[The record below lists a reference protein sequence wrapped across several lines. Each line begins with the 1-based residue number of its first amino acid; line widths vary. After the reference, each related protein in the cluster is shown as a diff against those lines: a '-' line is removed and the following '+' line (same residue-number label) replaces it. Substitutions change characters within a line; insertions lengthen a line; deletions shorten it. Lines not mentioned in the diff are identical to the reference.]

1 MKQRMISVLLAVV
14 MVFTSAD
21 LTALAKEPV
30 MGEESTIL
38 TEQEEAD
45 EETPEKEEPE
55 ESTSDGETDDPDKE
69 TSEPSEEEGKDEE
82 SSEPSEEEGKDEET
96 TEPDENL
103 EKEALSENDV
113 AEEDEEETESDS
125 EEPIRSFGAD
135 HCGDAALWKWEE
147 DSLVISGSGE
157 MWDYKETKR
166 TPWADRSEAYTLVI
180 KEGITHI
187 GAFSFAGCTGL
198 TGDIALPEGVA
209 SVGAGAFSG
218 CTGVSGKVYIPE
230 SVNEIGENAFPASV
244 FCEIYGVEGSYAE
257 TYAAQAGIRFVPKL
271 LFCDEEELQLLEGQ
285 IAQVDKEVY
294 AASNINTD
302 DFQERYGLT
311 YEDLLFRCPEYLEN
325 GTMEQYL
332 DKKFL
337 YAGEVWGDAMVEEK
351 TAKWMYNLKQGMSYN
366 VKVMLG
372 DIGVT
377 ESEHEKFQL
386 EMAKQVVK
394 DYLSTDTSSS
404 GMFKEVA
411 DNLSVIDKVY
421 DVVDKNQEYVAE
433 MAKGCKKLSQSEIA
447 EMTKA
452 IKDAKPVMEYVNDLE
467 TMFKLSSAVIAME
480 ELDLQAVDFLI
491 ESQEIQT
498 KDNDIYEGL
507 CLLREQL
514 KKDPAA
520 YVLTNYCTDKII
532 AELASSLEGVAAEA
546 MFGAGSYTVIR
557 VLAKGVAGVYELF
570 NPSYEEM
577 QYATICFSY
586 YTSASNC
593 VRAWQK
599 KFKRSSRIDAR
610 NEILY
615 EAAYQLRISC
625 LRAFLKNATG
635 CTRDKNKIRTLNT
648 YCGYISDYDMYS
660 LYINLCMQEASAA
673 LKNGTLE
680 LKDVEVIRK
689 TGDGTV
695 IDENYSSKESI
706 TARFA
711 AIQAQYVPNVG
722 QTWTDSWE
730 GAVQCFGF
738 ARMVFSKLF
747 GCSMPYQYYG
757 SARYAYAQETN
768 VTLVGQVV
776 GSDVTADSVKNL
788 FQQGSLGDVVQGY
801 GSPYGQHT
809 SVLAGVTD
817 SGATLYYCN
826 QTGECGIYQTQY
838 TWSQLASRYGTG
850 DDTSEN
856 GISLYHASN
865 YATIYGD
872 GSDLFYDDSVNFVIQ
887 DGVLTKYNG
896 WQKLVKIPD
905 TVTAIGKE
913 AFKNNTTMISVDIP
927 GTVTSIGDSAFYG
940 CTALLGVIIPDS
952 VQSVGSSCFYGCT
965 KLAYAQLPDGQL
977 IAISAKMFYG
987 CYSLQ
992 NIQIPDTV
1000 INIYDGAFYR
1010 CTNMRQA
1017 ILSENLSG
1025 IGSTAFYECK
1035 SLVMV
1040 DFPKSLTNIS
1050 YSAFYGC
1057 NNLKEIKLPSQLK
1070 EIGVSAFANCK
1081 AAESIYIP
1089 KSLQQVN
1096 DVISGAYVCSVF
1108 EGCSSVKK
1116 IEFEEGISKIPKSL
1130 FKRCEW
1136 LKSISIP
1143 DSVTSI
1149 GSEAFWHCEQ
1159 LETVQFSSGLLFI
1172 GSGAFSGCS
1181 KLKEMDLPACL
1192 TEISSSAFY
1201 GCSSLK
1207 EIKLP
1212 SKLKEIGVSAF
1223 ANCKAAESIY
1233 VPKSLQQVNDVI
1245 SGAYVCSVFEG
1256 CSSVK
1261 KIEFEEGIS
1270 KIPKSLFKRC
1280 EWLKSISIPDSV
1292 TSIES
1297 KAFYE
1302 CGALETICFE
1312 NSDNINTISDE
1323 AFRGTAI
1330 TEINIPST
1338 AYFGNYVFADCSNLD
1353 TAYLPKTWIRLMQGT
1368 FYNCKELKTV
1378 VLPEKL
1384 QELRQEAFRGC
1395 VNLQAIDFPDTLC
1408 TIGNSAFYN
1417 CDSLTGL
1424 TIPDSV
1430 TSMGASAFC
1439 HCDNLKDVSLGTG
1452 LTTIPQ
1458 YAFANC
1464 GKIEE
1469 ITLPYRMTKIDQ
1481 YAFNADTSLTKIMI
1495 PRNVS
1500 SIATN
1505 AFSYPDKMTIYGVT
1519 GTYAE
1524 TFANTNGYSFVSN
1537 EIPATEMKVTPEEM
1551 TVNSGQWKRLSLQVT
1566 PANFTDKV
1574 TFKSANTAVA
1584 TVNADGKVSGVSV
1597 GNTTIKVIV
1606 GNLSKSIKVQV
1617 NQPVTGIYVYPGS
1630 QEMEAGEELKLEVSV
1645 YPDDA
1650 TNKEYELVSSDS
1662 TVASVT
1668 ADGTVKA
1675 LKKGDAKITAKA
1687 LDGSGESGYSLI
1699 TVVSNLYPVQ
1709 GTEGFESAHPY
1720 EDNCKDLWEYTN
1732 PEAQKIKV
1740 TFSKETEVEEGFDY
1754 LKIYGKDQ
1762 KLVGTYTGTELAGKS
1777 VEVEGNT
1784 IRVRLLSDDGGSAY
1798 GFKVTE
1804 LKVNGQEIP
1813 LKAIGIEQTELQ
1825 LAKGEQQTLKVIY
1838 TPENTTTDKT
1848 VVWSSSDEKI
1858 VTVDENGTVTA
1869 VSAGT
1874 AKITA
1879 KVGRLTASATVTVT
1893 AAMKGIAFARTE
1905 LTLLRGDSYA
1915 LPAAPIPEDT
1925 TDDRRILYQS
1935 SDEEVVSVDAAGT
1948 LFAKKKGTAVIT
1960 AASVY
1965 DSAFTAACVVTVTCS
1980 TVTFDSRGGSVI
1992 DPIECSAGEGLDL
2005 SERTPEREGY
2015 LFTGWYKDEQCTQ
2028 LWKDAEDRVEGDLTL
2043 YAGWE
2048 EIKEDFWVVSI
2059 PEQGYTGAA
2068 VKPQVTAYDGRVKL
2082 TPGKDYSVSYKN
2094 NVNVY
2099 GGTDEKKKPQIIVK
2113 GLGNYSGTKIIT
2125 FTILPKDL
2133 ADEDITIADL
2143 YRVVNGREQK
2153 ALPTVLWGKK
2163 KLTYNKT
2170 AAKSNYT
2177 LIYPEGDYSK
2187 AGEHEITVVGRGNY
2201 CGTKSFHLILTDKKL
2216 LAKASVKYAKS
2227 MPYRDGMSV
2236 EQEDVTVKLGGKAL
2250 VQDVDYTVAY
2260 ENNTQIGTAY
2270 MILKGKGDYS
2280 GEKRVAYAIT
2290 GQKLSKAKITGISN
2304 QEYSGEPV
2312 YQQYSIVCDG
2322 DSLVLHRDYEVT
2334 YQKNTAVGTATML
2347 FRGIG
2352 GYTGT
2357 VKKTFRITPYSLK
2370 NNSVGYFE
2378 EQSGD
2383 IQVSYEKSGAKP
2395 SVQLTFRGMKLEE
2408 GRDYTLTYQN
2418 NKAVHDGQGEKK
2430 VPKIVIK
2437 GKGNFKDSV
2446 TRSFAITT
2454 ADVGGAGNRMQ
2465 AVDVVY
2471 KNKAGAYKTKPV
2483 IYDCRGKK
2491 LTAGTD
2497 YAKALIF
2504 RYDNAQGE
2512 KIGEKD
2518 ILPAGSVVYV
2528 EAQGIKN
2535 YEGSSI
2541 GTTYRVV
2548 AASIKSAK
2556 VTVKAQRYTGS
2567 PVRITK
2573 DDIESIKLGK
2583 DFLTDS
2589 DYEILEDT
2597 YINNVKKG
2605 TAKVTIRGCGEY
2617 GGEKQITFKITAKRI
2632 D

>member
-1 MKQRMISVLLAVV
+1 MKQRIISVLLAVV

-30 MGEESTIL
+30 VGEKSTIL

-45 EETPEKEEPE
+45 EEMPEQEEPE
-55 ESTSDGETDDPDKE
+55 ERSDGETDDPEKG
-69 TSEPSEEEGKDEE
+69 TTGPSDEEGKDEE
-82 SSEPSEEEGKDEET
+82 SSEPSEEEGKGET
-96 TEPDENL
+96 PSEPDEKP
-103 EKEALSENDV
+103 EEESLSGNDA
-113 AEEDEEETESDS
+113 AEENGVVPVQKEENKRD
-125 EEPIRSFGAD
+125 SFGAD
-135 HCGDAALWKWEE
+135 HCGDAALWRWEE
-147 DSLVISGSGE
+147 DSLVISGSGA
-157 MWDYKETKR
+157 MWDYEGTEQ
-166 TPWADRSEAYTLVI
+166 TPWADRSKAYALVI
-180 KEGITHI
+180 QEGITHI

-198 TGDIALPEGVA
+198 CGDIALPESVT
-209 SVGAGAFSG
+209 SVGEGAFAG
-218 CTGVSGKVYIPE
+218 CRGVSGKVYIPE

-257 TYAAQAGIRFVPKL
+257 AYAAQAGIRFVPKL

-294 AASNINTD
+294 VASNINTD

-325 GTMEQYL
+325 ETMEQYL

-776 GSDVTADSVKNL
+776 GSDVTADSVKSL

-809 SVLAGVTD
+809 SILAGVTD
-817 SGATLYYCN
+817 SGVTLYYCN

-865 YATIYGD
+865 YASIYGD

-965 KLAYAQLPDGQL
+965 NLATVQLSENERFTTVNNQSFYNTAVVNLEMPDNITTIGNWAFGKCSKLANLKLPRKIKQIGYWAFGECNALERIEIPKSLENGGKCWNNGICGGPFLWCKNLKEVSFEEGTTEISYALFAGATGL
-977 IAISAKMFYG
+977 EEIT
-987 CYSLQ
+987 
-992 NIQIPDTV
+992 IPDTV
-1000 INIYDGAFYR
+1000 TVIEAYAFTDASNLKTVHFGNAVTKIDNYAFQNCSSLQAAELPDSITEMGEYTFKNCTTLKSVHIPTGRKNITR
-1010 CTNMRQA
+1010 ET
-1017 ILSENLSG
+1017 
-1025 IGSTAFYECK
+1025 
-1035 SLVMV
+1035 
-1040 DFPKSLTNIS
+1040 
-1050 YSAFYGC
+1050 FYGC
-1057 NNLKEIKLPSQLK
+1057 TALSEI
-1070 EIGVSAFANCK
+1070 
-1081 AAESIYIP
+1081 
-1089 KSLQQVN
+1089 
-1096 DVISGAYVCSVF
+1096 
-1108 EGCSSVKK
+1108 
-1116 IEFEEGISKIPKSL
+1116 
-1130 FKRCEW
+1130 
-1136 LKSISIP
+1136 
-1143 DSVTSI
+1143 
-1149 GSEAFWHCEQ
+1149 
-1159 LETVQFSSGLLFI
+1159 
-1172 GSGAFSGCS
+1172 
-1181 KLKEMDLPACL
+1181 DLP
-1192 TEISSSAFY
+1192 
-1201 GCSSLK
+1201 
-1207 EIKLP
+1207 
-1212 SKLKEIGVSAF
+1212 
-1223 ANCKAAESIY
+1223 
-1233 VPKSLQQVNDVI
+1233 
-1245 SGAYVCSVFEG
+1245 EG
-1256 CSSVK
+1256 
-1261 KIEFEEGIS
+1261 
-1270 KIPKSLFKRC
+1270 
-1280 EWLKSISIPDSV
+1280 
-1292 TSIES
+1292 
-1297 KAFYE
+1297 
-1302 CGALETICFE
+1302 LE
-1312 NSDNINTISDE
+1312 
-1323 AFRGTAI
+1323 AVR
-1330 TEINIPST
+1330 
-1338 AYFGNYVFADCSNLD
+1338 
-1353 TAYLPKTWIRLMQGT
+1353 
-1368 FYNCKELKTV
+1368 
-1378 VLPEKL
+1378 
-1384 QELRQEAFRGC
+1384 
-1395 VNLQAIDFPDTLC
+1395 
-1408 TIGNSAFYN
+1408 NSAFYN
-1417 CDSLTGL
+1417 CDSLAGMILPSTVTTIEDKAFYDCDGLLSL

-1469 ITLPYRMTKIDQ
+1469 ITLPYRTAKIDQ

-1505 AFSYPDKMTIYGVT
+1505 AFSYPDKMTIYGVS

-1566 PANFTDKV
+1566 PTNFTDKV

-1584 TVNADGKVSGVSV
+1584 TVDADGKVSGVSV

-1606 GNLSKSIKVQV
+1606 GNLSKSVKVQV

-1687 LDGSGESGYSLI
+1687 LDGSGESDYSLI

-1720 EDNCKDLWEYTN
+1720 GDNCKDIWEYTN

-1754 LKIYGKDQ
+1754 LKVYGKDQ

-1813 LKAIGIEQTELQ
+1813 LKAIGLEQNELE

-1893 AAMKGIAFARTE
+1893 AAMKGIAFSRTE

-1960 AASVY
+1960 ATSVY

-2005 SERTPEREGY
+2005 SERMPEREGY
-2015 LFTGWYKDEQCTQ
+2015 LFAGWYKDEQCTQ
-2028 LWKDAEDRVEGDLTL
+2028 PWKDAEDRVEGDLTL

-2099 GGTDEKKKPQIIVK
+2099 SGTDEKKKPQIIVK

-2133 ADEDITIADL
+2133 ADEDIAIADL

-2236 EQEDVTVKLGGKAL
+2236 EQENVTVKLGGKAL

-2370 NNSVGYFE
+2370 NNLAGYFE
-2378 EQSGD
+2378 EQSGN

-2454 ADVGGAGNRMQ
+2454 ADIGGAGSRMQ

-2483 IYDCRGKK
+2483 IYDGRGKK
-2491 LTAGTD
+2491 LTAGAD

-2548 AASIKSAK
+2548 AASIKPAK

-2567 PVRITK
+2567 PIRITK

-2617 GGEKQITFKITAKRI
+2617 GCEKQITFKITAKRI
-2632 D
+2632 E

>member
-1 MKQRMISVLLAVV
+1 MEKIAIPDSVTTIGNWAFGKCSKL
-14 MVFTSAD
+14 AD
-21 LTALAKEPV
+21 LKLPGKVKQIGYWAFRECNALERIEIPKSLEKGDYYYIGSTCGGPFVWCKNLKEV
-30 MGEESTIL
+30 SF
-38 TEQEEAD
+38 
-45 EETPEKEEPE
+45 
-55 ESTSDGETDDPDKE
+55 
-69 TSEPSEEEGKDEE
+69 EEG
-82 SSEPSEEEGKDEET
+82 T
-96 TEPDENL
+96 TE
-103 EKEALSENDV
+103 
-113 AEEDEEETESDS
+113 
-125 EEPIRSFGAD
+125 I
-135 HCGDAALWKWEE
+135 
-147 DSLVISGSGE
+147 
-157 MWDYKETKR
+157 
-166 TPWADRSEAYTLVI
+166 
-180 KEGITHI
+180 
-187 GAFSFAGCTGL
+187 
-198 TGDIALPEGVA
+198 
-209 SVGAGAFSG
+209 
-218 CTGVSGKVYIPE
+218 
-230 SVNEIGENAFPASV
+230 
-244 FCEIYGVEGSYAE
+244 SYA
-257 TYAAQAGIRFVPKL
+257 
-271 LFCDEEELQLLEGQ
+271 LF
-285 IAQVDKEVY
+285 
-294 AASNINTD
+294 
-302 DFQERYGLT
+302 
-311 YEDLLFRCPEYLEN
+311 
-325 GTMEQYL
+325 
-332 DKKFL
+332 
-337 YAGEVWGDAMVEEK
+337 
-351 TAKWMYNLKQGMSYN
+351 
-366 VKVMLG
+366 
-372 DIGVT
+372 
-377 ESEHEKFQL
+377 
-386 EMAKQVVK
+386 
-394 DYLSTDTSSS
+394 
-404 GMFKEVA
+404 
-411 DNLSVIDKVY
+411 
-421 DVVDKNQEYVAE
+421 
-433 MAKGCKKLSQSEIA
+433 
-447 EMTKA
+447 
-452 IKDAKPVMEYVNDLE
+452 
-467 TMFKLSSAVIAME
+467 
-480 ELDLQAVDFLI
+480 
-491 ESQEIQT
+491 
-498 KDNDIYEGL
+498 
-507 CLLREQL
+507 
-514 KKDPAA
+514 
-520 YVLTNYCTDKII
+520 
-532 AELASSLEGVAAEA
+532 
-546 MFGAGSYTVIR
+546 
-557 VLAKGVAGVYELF
+557 
-570 NPSYEEM
+570 
-577 QYATICFSY
+577 
-586 YTSASNC
+586 
-593 VRAWQK
+593 
-599 KFKRSSRIDAR
+599 
-610 NEILY
+610 
-615 EAAYQLRISC
+615 
-625 LRAFLKNATG
+625 
-635 CTRDKNKIRTLNT
+635 
-648 YCGYISDYDMYS
+648 
-660 LYINLCMQEASAA
+660 
-673 LKNGTLE
+673 
-680 LKDVEVIRK
+680 
-689 TGDGTV
+689 
-695 IDENYSSKESI
+695 
-706 TARFA
+706 
-711 AIQAQYVPNVG
+711 
-722 QTWTDSWE
+722 
-730 GAVQCFGF
+730 
-738 ARMVFSKLF
+738 
-747 GCSMPYQYYG
+747 
-757 SARYAYAQETN
+757 
-768 VTLVGQVV
+768 
-776 GSDVTADSVKNL
+776 
-788 FQQGSLGDVVQGY
+788 
-801 GSPYGQHT
+801 
-809 SVLAGVTD
+809 AGVT
-817 SGATLYYCN
+817 GLEEIT
-826 QTGECGIYQTQY
+826 
-838 TWSQLASRYGTG
+838 
-850 DDTSEN
+850 
-856 GISLYHASN
+856 
-865 YATIYGD
+865 
-872 GSDLFYDDSVNFVIQ
+872 
-887 DGVLTKYNG
+887 
-896 WQKLVKIPD
+896 IPD
-905 TVTAIGKE
+905 TVTVIEEYAFTDASNLKTVHFGNSIAKIDNYAFQNCSSLQAAELPNSITDMGNCT
-913 AFKNNTTMISVDIP
+913 FKNCASLKSVHIPTGRKDIP
-927 GTVTSIGDSAFYG
+927 KETFYG
-940 CTALLGVIIPDS
+940 CTAL
-952 VQSVGSSCFYGCT
+952 
-965 KLAYAQLPDGQL
+965 
-977 IAISAKMFYG
+977 
-987 CYSLQ
+987 
-992 NIQIPDTV
+992 
-1000 INIYDGAFYR
+1000 
-1010 CTNMRQA
+1010 
-1017 ILSENLSG
+1017 SE
-1025 IGSTAFYECK
+1025 I
-1035 SLVMV
+1035 
-1040 DFPKSLTNIS
+1040 
-1050 YSAFYGC
+1050 
-1057 NNLKEIKLPSQLK
+1057 
-1070 EIGVSAFANCK
+1070 
-1081 AAESIYIP
+1081 
-1089 KSLQQVN
+1089 
-1096 DVISGAYVCSVF
+1096 
-1108 EGCSSVKK
+1108 
-1116 IEFEEGISKIPKSL
+1116 
-1130 FKRCEW
+1130 
-1136 LKSISIP
+1136 
-1143 DSVTSI
+1143 
-1149 GSEAFWHCEQ
+1149 
-1159 LETVQFSSGLLFI
+1159 
-1172 GSGAFSGCS
+1172 
-1181 KLKEMDLPACL
+1181 DLP
-1192 TEISSSAFY
+1192 
-1201 GCSSLK
+1201 
-1207 EIKLP
+1207 
-1212 SKLKEIGVSAF
+1212 
-1223 ANCKAAESIY
+1223 
-1233 VPKSLQQVNDVI
+1233 
-1245 SGAYVCSVFEG
+1245 EG
-1256 CSSVK
+1256 
-1261 KIEFEEGIS
+1261 
-1270 KIPKSLFKRC
+1270 
-1280 EWLKSISIPDSV
+1280 
-1292 TSIES
+1292 
-1297 KAFYE
+1297 
-1302 CGALETICFE
+1302 LE
-1312 NSDNINTISDE
+1312 
-1323 AFRGTAI
+1323 AVR
-1330 TEINIPST
+1330 
-1338 AYFGNYVFADCSNLD
+1338 
-1353 TAYLPKTWIRLMQGT
+1353 
-1368 FYNCKELKTV
+1368 
-1378 VLPEKL
+1378 
-1384 QELRQEAFRGC
+1384 
-1395 VNLQAIDFPDTLC
+1395 
-1408 TIGNSAFYN
+1408 NSAFYN
-1417 CDSLTGL
+1417 CDSLAGMILPSTVTTIEDKAFYDCDGLLSL

-1469 ITLPYRMTKIDQ
+1469 ITLPYRTTKIDQ
-1481 YAFNADTSLTKIMI
+1481 YAFNADTSLVKIMI

-1584 TVNADGKVSGVSV
+1584 TVDADGKVSGVSV

-1720 EDNCKDLWEYTN
+1720 GDNCKDIWEYTN

-1813 LKAIGIEQTELQ
+1813 LKAIGLEQNELE

-1879 KVGRLTASATVTVT
+1879 KVGRLTASATVKVT
-1893 AAMKGIAFARTE
+1893 AAMKGIAFSRTE

-1960 AASVY
+1960 ATSVY

-2005 SERTPEREGY
+2005 SERMPEREGY
-2015 LFTGWYKDEQCTQ
+2015 LFAGWYKDEQCTQ
-2028 LWKDAEDRVEGDLTL
+2028 PWKDAEDRVEGDLTL

-2099 GGTDEKKKPQIIVK
+2099 SGTDEKKKPQIVVK

-2133 ADEDITIADL
+2133 ADEDIAIADL

-2227 MPYRDGMSV
+2227 MPYQDGMSV
-2236 EQEDVTVKLGGKAL
+2236 EQENVTVKLGGKAL

-2370 NNSVGYFE
+2370 NNLARYFE

-2395 SVQLTFRGMKLEE
+2395 SVQLTFRGRKLEE

-2430 VPKIVIK
+2430 VPRIVIK

-2454 ADVGGAGNRMQ
+2454 ADIGGVGSRMQ

-2483 IYDCRGKK
+2483 IYDGRGKK
-2491 LTAGTD
+2491 LTAGAD

-2556 VTVKAQRYTGS
+2556 VTVKAQRYTGA

-2617 GGEKQITFKITAKRI
+2617 GCEKQITFKVTAKRI
-2632 D
+2632 E

>member
-1 MKQRMISVLLAVV
+1 
-14 MVFTSAD
+14 
-21 LTALAKEPV
+21 
-30 MGEESTIL
+30 
-38 TEQEEAD
+38 
-45 EETPEKEEPE
+45 
-55 ESTSDGETDDPDKE
+55 
-69 TSEPSEEEGKDEE
+69 
-82 SSEPSEEEGKDEET
+82 
-96 TEPDENL
+96 
-103 EKEALSENDV
+103 
-113 AEEDEEETESDS
+113 
-125 EEPIRSFGAD
+125 
-135 HCGDAALWKWEE
+135 
-147 DSLVISGSGE
+147 
-157 MWDYKETKR
+157 MWDYKETER

-218 CTGVSGKVYIPE
+218 CLGVSGKVYIPE
-230 SVNEIGENAFPASV
+230 SVGEIGENAFPASV
-244 FCEIYGVEGSYAE
+244 FDEIYGVEGSYAE
-257 TYAAQAGIRFVPKL
+257 AYAAQAGIRFVPKL
-271 LFCDEEELQLLEGQ
+271 LFCDEEELQLLESQ
-285 IAQVDKEVY
+285 IAQVDQEVY

-302 DFQERYGLT
+302 DFQNRYGLT

-325 GTMEQYL
+325 ETMEQYL

-452 IKDAKPVMEYVNDLE
+452 IKDAKPVMKYVNDLE

-776 GSDVTADSVKNL
+776 GGEVTADSVKNL

-809 SVLAGVTD
+809 SILAGVTD

-826 QTGECGIYQTQY
+826 QNGECGIYQTQY

-865 YATIYGD
+865 YASIYGD

-905 TVTAIGKE
+905 TVTSIGKE
-913 AFKNNTTMISVDIP
+913 AFKNNKTMISVDIP

-965 KLAYAQLPDGQL
+965 KLATVQL
-977 IAISAKMFYG
+977 S
-987 CYSLQ
+987 
-992 NIQIPDTV
+992 
-1000 INIYDGAFYR
+1000 IN
-1010 CTNMRQA
+1010 M
-1017 ILSENLSG
+1017 SG
-1025 IGSTAFYECK
+1025 ISDYT
-1035 SLVMV
+1035 
-1040 DFPKSLTNIS
+1040 
-1050 YSAFYGC
+1050 
-1057 NNLKEIKLPSQLK
+1057 
-1070 EIGVSAFANCK
+1070 FANCT
-1081 AAESIYIP
+1081 SI
-1089 KSLQQVN
+1089 
-1096 DVISGAYVCSVF
+1096 
-1108 EGCSSVKK
+1108 KK
-1116 IEFEEGISKIPKSL
+1116 IEIPEGITKIGNSAFSSCQTLKEVYFPSSLVTIGGRSFFKTAIEKIDITDNVTSIDCGAFGECRKLVDVSLPKQLKSLGGNTFINCVSLKKIVIPKNLESASGSWIGSVDNSGTGEFRGCKLLADVVIEEGMKTIPDYL
-1130 FKRCEW
+1130 FYCAPAIEE
-1136 LKSISIP
+1136 ISIP
-1143 DSVTSI
+1143 GSVTKI
-1149 GSEAFWHCEQ
+1149 G
-1159 LETVQFSSGLLFI
+1159 
-1172 GSGAFSGCS
+1172 
-1181 KLKEMDLPACL
+1181 
-1192 TEISSSAFY
+1192 SSAFY
-1201 GCSSLK
+1201 YCSSLK
-1207 EIKLP
+1207 EVHFDNP
-1212 SKLKEIGVSAF
+1212 
-1223 ANCKAAESIY
+1223 
-1233 VPKSLQQVNDVI
+1233 
-1245 SGAYVCSVFEG
+1245 
-1256 CSSVK
+1256 
-1261 KIEFEEGIS
+1261 
-1270 KIPKSLFKRC
+1270 
-1280 EWLKSISIPDSV
+1280 
-1292 TSIES
+1292 
-1297 KAFYE
+1297 
-1302 CGALETICFE
+1302 
-1312 NSDNINTISDE
+1312 DNIVNISSN

-1330 TEINIPST
+1330 TEIHIPDNVN
-1338 AYFGNYVFADCSNLD
+1338 YFGNYVFADCPNLD

-1368 FYNCKELKTV
+1368 FYNCKKLKTV
-1378 VLPEKL
+1378 VLSDRL
-1384 QELRQEAFRGC
+1384 QEIQQEAFNGC
-1395 VNLQAIDFPDTLC
+1395 VNLQTINFPDTLR

-1417 CDSLTGL
+1417 CDSFTKLILPENLTTIKDKAFYDCDGL
-1424 TIPDSV
+1424 LSLSIPNSV
-1430 TSMGASAFC
+1430 TSMGTSAFC

-1469 ITLPYRMTKIDQ
+1469 ITLPYRTTKIDQ

-1500 SIATN
+1500 SIAAN

-1551 TVNSGQWKRLSLQVT
+1551 TVNSGQWKRLSLRVT

-1574 TFKSANTAVA
+1574 TFKSADTAVA
-1584 TVNADGKVSGVSV
+1584 TVDADGKVSGVSV
-1597 GNTTIKVIV
+1597 GNATIKVIV

-1720 EDNCKDLWEYTN
+1720 EDNCKDIWEYTN

-1813 LKAIGIEQTELQ
+1813 LKAIGLEQTELL

-1838 TPENTTTDKT
+1838 TPENTTTDKA

-1879 KVGRLTASATVTVT
+1879 KVGRLTASATVKVT
-1893 AAMKGIAFARTE
+1893 AAMKGIAFSRTE

-1935 SDEEVVSVDAAGT
+1935 SNEEVVSVDAAGT

-1960 AASVY
+1960 ATSVY

-2005 SERTPEREGY
+2005 SERMPEREGY
-2015 LFTGWYKDEQCTQ
+2015 LFAGWYKDEQCTQ
-2028 LWKDAEDRVEGDLTL
+2028 PWKDAEDRVEGDLTL

-2099 GGTDEKKKPQIIVK
+2099 SGTDEKKKPQIIVK

-2125 FTILPKDL
+2125 FMILPKDL
-2133 ADEDITIADL
+2133 ADEDIAIADL
-2143 YRVVNGREQK
+2143 YRVVNGKEQK

-2187 AGEHEITVVGRGNY
+2187 AGEHKITVVGRGNY

-2236 EQEDVTVKLGGKAL
+2236 EQENVTVKLGGKAL

-2370 NNSVGYFE
+2370 NNLAGYFE

-2418 NKAVHDGQGEKK
+2418 NKAVHDGLGEKK

-2454 ADVGGAGNRMQ
+2454 ADIGGAGSRMQ

-2483 IYDCRGKK
+2483 IYDGRGRK

-2548 AASIKSAK
+2548 AASIKPAK

-2567 PVRITK
+2567 PIRITK

-2617 GGEKQITFKITAKRI
+2617 GCEKQITFKITAKRI

>member
-1 MKQRMISVLLAVV
+1 MKQRIISVLLAVV

-21 LTALAKEPV
+21 LTAIAKEPV
-30 MGEESTIL
+30 VGEKSTIL
-38 TEQEEAD
+38 PEQEEAD
-45 EETPEKEEPE
+45 EEMPEQEEPE
-55 ESTSDGETDDPDKE
+55 ESTSDGETDNPDKE
-69 TSEPSEEEGKDEE
+69 TSEPSDEEGKDEE

-96 TEPDENL
+96 TEPGENP

-113 AEEDEEETESDS
+113 AEEDEEETDADS
-125 EEPIRSFGAD
+125 QEPKRSFDTD

-157 MWDYKETKR
+157 MWDYKETER
-166 TPWADRSEAYTLVI
+166 TPWADRSEAYMLVI

-209 SVGAGAFSG
+209 SVGAGAFLG
-218 CTGVSGKVYIPE
+218 CRGVSGKVYIPE

-244 FCEIYGVEGSYAE
+244 FSEIYGVEGSYAE

-325 GTMEQYL
+325 ETMEQYL

-776 GSDVTADSVKNL
+776 GSDVTTDSVKNL

-865 YATIYGD
+865 YASIYGD

-940 CTALLGVIIPDS
+940 CTSLLGVIIPDS

-965 KLAYAQLPDGQL
+965 KLATVQLSENERFTTVNSLSFYNTAIVNLEMPDNITTIGNWAFGKCSKLADLKLPGKVKQIGYWAFRECNALERIEIPKSLEKGDYYYIGSTCGGPFVWCKNLKEVSFEEGTTEISYALFAGATGL
-977 IAISAKMFYG
+977 EEIT
-987 CYSLQ
+987 
-992 NIQIPDTV
+992 IPDTV
-1000 INIYDGAFYR
+1000 TVIEEYAFEDAQNLRQVNWGASVVEIQSR
-1010 CTNMRQA
+1010 CFEGCIALTELT
-1017 ILSENLSG
+1017 ITSELKS
-1025 IGSTAFYECK
+1025 IGTQAFYEC
-1035 SLVMV
+1035 
-1040 DFPKSLTNIS
+1040 S
-1050 YSAFYGC
+1050 Y
-1057 NNLKEIKLPSQLK
+1057 LE
-1070 EIGVSAFANCK
+1070 
-1081 AAESIYIP
+1081 
-1089 KSLQQVN
+1089 
-1096 DVISGAYVCSVF
+1096 
-1108 EGCSSVKK
+1108 K
-1116 IEFEEGISKIPKSL
+1116 IA
-1130 FKRCEW
+1130 
-1136 LKSISIP
+1136 IP
-1143 DSVTSI
+1143 DSVTTI
-1149 GSEAFWHCEQ
+1149 GNWAF
-1159 LETVQFSSGLLFI
+1159 GK
-1172 GSGAFSGCS
+1172 CS
-1181 KLKEMDLPACL
+1181 KLADL
-1192 TEISSSAFY
+1192 
-1201 GCSSLK
+1201 
-1207 EIKLP
+1207 KLP
-1212 SKLKEIGVSAF
+1212 GKVKQIGYWAF
-1223 ANCKAAESIY
+1223 RECNALER
-1233 VPKSLQQVNDVI
+1233 
-1245 SGAYVCSVFEG
+1245 
-1256 CSSVK
+1256 
-1261 KIEFEEGIS
+1261 IE
-1270 KIPKSLFKRC
+1270 IPKSLEKGDYYYIGSTCGGPFVWCKN
-1280 EWLKSISIPDSV
+1280 LKEVSFEEGTTEISYALFAGVTGLEEITIPDTV
-1292 TSIES
+1292 TVIEEY
-1297 KAFYE
+1297 AFTD
-1302 CGALETICFE
+1302 A
-1312 NSDNINTISDE
+1312 
-1323 AFRGTAI
+1323 
-1330 TEINIPST
+1330 
-1338 AYFGNYVFADCSNLD
+1338 SN
-1353 TAYLPKTWIRLMQGT
+1353 
-1368 FYNCKELKTV
+1368 LKTV
-1378 VLPEKL
+1378 HFGNSIAKIDNYAFQNCSSLQAAELPNSITDMGNCTFKNCASLKSVHIPTGRKDIPKETFYGCTALSEIDLPEGL
-1384 QELRQEAFRGC
+1384 EAVR
-1395 VNLQAIDFPDTLC
+1395 
-1408 TIGNSAFYN
+1408 NSAFYN
-1417 CDSLTGL
+1417 CDSLAGMILPSTVTTIEDKAFYDCDGLLSL

-1469 ITLPYRMTKIDQ
+1469 ITLPYRTTKIDQ
-1481 YAFNADTSLTKIMI
+1481 YAFNADTSLVKIMI

-1584 TVNADGKVSGVSV
+1584 TVDADGKVSGVSV

-1720 EDNCKDLWEYTN
+1720 GDNCKDIWEYTN

-1813 LKAIGIEQTELQ
+1813 LKAIGLEQNELE

-1879 KVGRLTASATVTVT
+1879 KVGRLTASATVKVT
-1893 AAMKGIAFARTE
+1893 AAMKGIAFSRTE

-1960 AASVY
+1960 ATSVY

-2005 SERTPEREGY
+2005 SERMPEREGY
-2015 LFTGWYKDEQCTQ
+2015 LFAGWYKDEQCTQ
-2028 LWKDAEDRVEGDLTL
+2028 PWKDAEDRVEGDLTL

-2099 GGTDEKKKPQIIVK
+2099 SGTDEKKKPQIVVK

-2133 ADEDITIADL
+2133 ADEDIAIADL

-2227 MPYRDGMSV
+2227 MPYQDGMSV
-2236 EQEDVTVKLGGKAL
+2236 EQENVTVKLGGKAL

-2370 NNSVGYFE
+2370 NNLARYFE

-2395 SVQLTFRGMKLEE
+2395 SVQLTFRGRKLEE

-2430 VPKIVIK
+2430 VPRIVIK

-2454 ADVGGAGNRMQ
+2454 ADIGGVGSRMQ

-2483 IYDCRGKK
+2483 IYDGRGKK
-2491 LTAGTD
+2491 LTAGAD

-2556 VTVKAQRYTGS
+2556 VTVKAQRYTGA

-2617 GGEKQITFKITAKRI
+2617 GCEKQITFKVTAKRI
-2632 D
+2632 E